1 MASLVRTYQKKKLLG
16 QIYTPAHIVEKILDE
31 VHFKAEA
38 VTGKT
43 ILDPACGDGRFLV
56 AVVQRIIQYSP
67 AHSLSDNLHKVYGW
81 DIDAEALALCREAL
95 DELVVPLGLR
105 IKWQLYQ
112 LNAFDQVYSRQQFDI
127 IVGNP
132 PYIRIQHLP
141 AQQRAWLQQ
150 QYTFCRSGST
160 DAYVAFFELAARLLA
175 PDGICGYITPN
186 SYFTSDTA
194 RPLRQYFTDHQNLRL
209 ITNYGS
215 VRVFESAGTY
225 AAITVFGTRQQQQ
238 FRYELSNERFE
249 YRGRSIS
256 FDELKQ
262 CDLWQLSVVPQ
273 KHIMG
278 TRLGEL
284 CKISV
289 GLTTLCDSIYLL
301 KVDNMDKEVVEATS
315 KKGERFK
322 IERSILKPVVK
333 ASRLKGTDDPIREY
347 ILFPYRED
355 TYGKNE
361 IIPEAELKAY
371 YPYAYKYLLRN
382 RPTLDRRDNG
392 KPNLIAWYAFGRSQS
407 LDHSF
412 GPKIIFSPMNREPNF
427 VWYPNPDCTVYSGY
441 YIKFEGD
448 GATLARILN
457 SPLMADYMTIAGRDF
472 RGGWK
477 GYSKKIV
484 ENFIVPATELARL
497 HPKLP

>member
-31 VHFKAEA
+31 VNFRNEA
-38 VTGKT
+38 VVGKT

-56 AVVQRIIQYSP
+56 AVVQRIIKYSP
-67 AHSLSDNLHKVYGW
+67 AHSLQDNLHKVYGW
-81 DIDAEALALCREAL
+81 DIDAEALSLCREAL
-95 DELVVPLGLR
+95 DELVAPLGLC
-105 IKWQLYQ
+105 IQWKLYQ
-112 LNAFDQVYSRQQFDI
+112 LNAFDQLHIRQRFDI

-150 QYTFCRSGST
+150 HYSFCRSGST
-160 DAYVAFFELAARLLA
+160 DAYVAFFELASRLLA
-175 PDGICGYITPN
+175 REGICGYISPN
-186 SYFTSDTA
+186 SYFTSETA
-194 RPLRQYFTDHQNLRL
+194 RPLRQYFAEHQNLHL
-209 ITNYGS
+209 ITNFGS
-215 VRVFESAGTY
+215 VRVFEGAGTY
-225 AAITVFGTRQQQQ
+225 AAITVFGTQKREQ
-238 FRYELSNERFE
+238 FRFELSNERFE
-249 YRGRSIS
+249 YRGRSIP
-256 FDELKQ
+256 FDELKPR
-262 CDLWQLSVVPQ
+262 DLWQLSIVPQ
-273 KHIMG
+273 KHIRG
-278 TRLGEL
+278 TRLGDL
-284 CKISV
+284 CRVSV
-289 GLTTLCDSIYLL
+289 GLTTLCDSIYLM
-301 KVDNMDKEVVEATS
+301 KVERESEELVVVTS
-315 KKGERFK
+315 KSGEQFWVEK
-322 IERSILKPVVK
+322 AILKPIVK
-333 ASRLKGTDDPIREY
+333 ASRLKSTDDPIREY
-347 ILFPYRED
+347 ILFPYRAD
-355 TYGKNE
+355 TSGKHE
-361 IIPEAELKAY
+361 IIPEAELQAY
-371 YPYAYKYLLRN
+371 YPHAYQYLLRN
-382 RPTLDRRDNG
+382 RPILDRRDNG
-392 KPNLIAWYAFGRSQS
+392 KPNTIAWYAFGRSQS

-497 HPKLP
+497 HP